1 VFVVVLALVTGE
13 GVEPEVVEPAV
24 EGLEP
29 VVDPVPVG
37 VPVPVDPVPVPVAPV
52 PVGSEPVGSEPGGLE
67 PGWGWPEP
75 GGQEH
80 CAPAAGLAVRISG
93 ATQATAPAVA
103 KADMRPRAWRRE
115 RG

>member
-1 VFVVVLALVTGE
+1 MFVVELALVTGE

-24 EGLEP
+24 VGLEP

-52 PVGSEPVGSEPGGLE
+52 PVGSEPGGLE
-67 PGWGWPEP
+67 PGWGGPEP